1 MLKRFIR
8 IALAAGLA
16 LGFVTTASAA
26 HWNMATPYPDSN
38 FHTKNIYQFV
48 DQIES
53 ATDLTISVHSGGSL
67 IKHQQIKRATQTGQ
81 VQMGGVL
88 VSVLGNENPIYAID
102 SIPFLATNY
111 AQASKLWQAAEPVIE
126 DLLAKRGLKL
136 LYAVPWPPQG
146 LYVSKPVDNVKDL
159 KGLKFRSYNP
169 TTSHLAKL
177 LDMVPTQVEVPEV
190 PQAFSTGIVE
200 AMMTSPSTGSNTKAW
215 DYVNR
220 FYNIQAW
227 IPHNMVMVNK
237 RAFDAL
243 PKDTQQ
249 VILEAAK
256 AATERGQAMS
266 KQVNKNKKQMLQDH
280 GMQVLEPGDELM
292 AGFHEAGKELTQQWL
307 KKAGKTGQDVV
318 KAYRESLAD

>member
-1 MLKRFIR
+1 APRQEEMMLKRI
-8 IALAAGLA
+8 IGMALAAGMA
-16 LGFVTTASAA
+16 AGFVSTASAA

-38 FHTKNIYQFV
+38 FHTKNIYKFV

-53 ATDLTISVHSGGSL
+53 ESDLEISVHSGGSL

-88 VSVLGNENPIYAID
+88 VSVLGNEDPIYSVD
-102 SIPFLATNY
+102 SIPFLVTNY
-111 AQASKLWQAAEPVIE
+111 AQAKKLWQAAEPVIAE
-126 DLLAKRGLKL
+126 LLAKRGLKL

-146 LYVSKPVDNVKDL
+146 LYVSKPVDSIKDL

-227 IPHNMVMVNK
+227 IPRIMVMVNK

-243 PKDTQQ
+243 PEQTQQ
-249 VILEAAK
+249 VVLK
-256 AATERGQAMS
+256 AAQQAAQRGREMS
-266 KQVNKNKKQMLQDH
+266 KQVNKDKKQMLQDH
-280 GMQVLEPGDELM
+280 GMQVLEPSDELM
-292 AGFHEAGKELTQQWL
+292 AGFHKVG
-307 KKAGKTGQDVV
+307 
-318 KAYRESLAD
+318 